1 MKLTLTTAEKS
12 GDIIEIIQ
20 NGNAL
25 RSAEQKNSAATQCIR
40 RHALAFPLGN
50 PDLIDL
56 CDTRTTY
63 TTRTCLAMAHRELG
77 KPSFFTADMRRT
89 RPHPKKTWPVPRCTD
104 CPDSNGNWTQDD
116 GASLGRLY
124 DSSRDSGRFDFC
136 ISIQQV
142 IHCHRNIETTTASR
156 ASFRISGS
164 VIAKP

>member
-77 KPSFFTADMRRT
+77 KPSLFTADKRRT
-89 RPHPKKTWPVPRCTD
+89 HPHPKKRGQFHAARTVPTATGTGHKTTARHLG
-104 CPDSNGNWTQDD
+104 DSTIRPEIP
-116 GASLGRLY
+116 GALISASQ
-124 DSSRDSGRFDFC
+124 SSR
-136 ISIQQV
+136 
-142 IHCHRNIETTTASR
+142 
-156 ASFRISGS
+156 
-164 VIAKP
+164 